1 MVGGG
6 GGDGNRSPRSIIAS
20 LIFSNQLHLSV
31 FFMQIDRAASTQEL
45 QHVLS
50 EDDYGFQFD
59 CGFNK
64 PQSTIKFEDIPGFL
78 RAVWRGSTIY
88 SIHGELEQ
96 FKEAFLK
103 ALQMEHL
110 VRDHPQVIQS
120 LLAFQQKQVT
130 ADTIQD
136 LFKVQYS
143 PRGSNAVRDEQ
154 AVVMHWYT
162 FLQECD
168 GVCIT

>member
-1 MVGGG
+1 MGGG
-6 GGDGNRSPRSIIAS
+6 GGIAAPALYES

-45 QHVLS
+45 QQVLS
-50 EDDYGFQFD
+50 EDDYGFRFD

-78 RAVWRGSTIY
+78 RAVWLDSTIY

-103 ALQMEHL
+103 ALQME
-110 VRDHPQVIQS
+110 S
-120 LLAFQQKQVT
+120 C
-130 ADTIQD
+130 
-136 LFKVQYS
+136 S
-143 PRGSNAVRDEQ
+143 
-154 AVVMHWYT
+154 
-162 FLQECD
+162 
-168 GVCIT
+168 